1 MNILP
6 GAFLNQAVG
15 FVEVLITQGVDLCGG
30 QPAAHQQRTAACR
43 IDGFRA
49 AVMFQEGGCDA

>member
-15 FVEVLITQGVDLCGG
+15 FVEVLITQGVDLRGG
-30 QPAAHQQRTAACR
+30 QPAA
-43 IDGFRA
+43 
-49 AVMFQEGGCDA
+49 